1 MKTRTLNYH
10 EPQTVEISTDCYEVL
25 CLSKTELPG
34 ASTEDLG
41 GLEDFF
47 GTGN

>member
-1 MKTRTLNYH
+1 MKSQTLNYQH
-10 EPQTVEISTDCYEVL
+10 PQTVEVMTECFEVL
-25 CLSKTELPG
+25 CSSKTELPG

-47 GTGN
+47 ETGN